1 MVKHKC
7 LQQLST
13 EQKREVPFGD
23 WNLFRRRPLK
33 ETRCLKMKIN
43 HQADWY
49 NGDALLFADISSI
62 NARLRYLPGSLLWL
76 IKFLNP

>member
-1 MVKHKC
+1 MSAAT
-7 LQQLST
+7 LNST
-13 EQKREVPFGD
+13 VREIPFRD

-43 HQADWY
+43 HQADWH
-49 NGDALLFADISSI
+49 NGDALLLVFTYISSI
-62 NARLRYLPGSLLWL
+62 NAQFRYLPGHRLWL